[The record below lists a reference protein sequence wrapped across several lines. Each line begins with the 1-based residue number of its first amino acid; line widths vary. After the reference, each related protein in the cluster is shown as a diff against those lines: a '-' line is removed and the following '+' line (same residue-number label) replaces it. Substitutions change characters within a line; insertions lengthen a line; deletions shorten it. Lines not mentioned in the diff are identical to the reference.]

1 MSDSEALLKLKQSFT
16 NTNALD
22 SWEPGSGPCTGDKEW
37 GGLVCFNGIV
47 TGLHLVGM
55 GLSGKIDVEALIA
68 ITGLRT
74 ISIVNNSFSGSIP
87 EFNRLG
93 ALKAIFISGNQ
104 FSGEIPPDY
113 FLLSH
118 LIELHLE
125 NNQFTGTIPDFNLP
139 TLKSLN
145 LSNNKL
151 KGAIPDSLSKFGG
164 SAFAGNA
171 GLCGEELGNGCNHHG
186 IDLGTDSGCRDYIL
200 LIIVVFLMRRR
211 KEEEFDV
218 LENVDESVEV
228 RISGSSRKEGS
239 STSRRAIGSSRR
251 GSNRSSQVKSS
262 MKEDMVV
269 VNEEKGIFGM
279 SDLMKAAAEV
289 LGTGSL
295 GSAYKAVMATGIAVV
310 VKRMKEMNR
319 VSKEGFD
326 LELRRLGSLQHPNVL
341 NPLGYHFRK
350 EEKLII
356 YEYIPKGSLLFV
368 LHGDR
373 GPSHAELNWPA
384 RLKIVQGI
392 ARGLGYLHTELA
404 SLDLP
409 HGNLKSSNILLTFD
423 HDPLLSDYG
432 YSPLI
437 SVSFV
442 SQALFAY
449 RAPEA
454 VRDNQISPKCD
465 VYCLG
470 IVILE
475 ILIGKFPTQYLN
487 NSKGGTDVVE
497 WAVSAIADGRE
508 AEVFDPEIAS
518 SINSMEEMVKLLHI
532 GVACAESNPEQ
543 RPDIKEAIRRI
554 EEIHVDGGGS
564 GGGASHDRTIQVLPS
579 LRDGYGEVPV
589 AVPQS
594 SPREAYGEISLN
606 GSDSLEENPG
616 AGHRSDNFS
625 FSIS

>member
-55 GLSGKIDVEALIA
+55 GLSGKIDVEALM
-68 ITGLRT
+68 R
-74 ISIVNNSFSGSIP
+74 S
-87 EFNRLG
+87 R
-93 ALKAIFISGNQ
+93 

-113 FLLSH
+113 FVRMASLKKLWLSDNKFTGAIPLSIQLLSH

-125 NNQFTGTIPDFNLP
+125 NNQFTE
-139 TLKSLN
+139 
-145 LSNNKL
+145 LSRIL
-151 KGAIPDSLSKFGG
+151 ICQR
-164 SAFAGNA
+164 NA
-171 GLCGEELGNGCNHHG
+171 GLCGEELGNGCNDHG
-186 IDLGTDSGCRDYIL
+186 IDLGTDRS
-200 LIIVVFLMRRR
+200 R
-211 KEEEFDV
+211 KAIAEKKREEFDV

-228 RISGSSRKEGS
+228 RISGLAERGIKHQQKGHRLEPE
-239 STSRRAIGSSRR
+239 
-251 GSNRSSQVKSS
+251 GSNRSSQ
-262 MKEDMVV
+262 
-269 VNEEKGIFGM
+269 FGVGLQGG
-279 SDLMKAAAEV
+279 D
-289 LGTGSL
+289 GHRHCG
-295 GSAYKAVMATGIAVV
+295 V

-341 NPLGYHFRK
+341 NLWVTIF
-350 EEKLII
+350 EKRRSSSSTSTFQRQFAICTPCL
-356 YEYIPKGSLLFV
+356 V
-368 LHGDR
+368 
-373 GPSHAELNWPA
+373 
-384 RLKIVQGI
+384 RLQG
-392 ARGLGYLHTELA
+392 
-404 SLDLP
+404 
-409 HGNLKSSNILLTFD
+409 
-423 HDPLLSDYG
+423 
-432 YSPLI
+432 
-437 SVSFV
+437 
-442 SQALFAY
+442 
-449 RAPEA
+449 PEA

-532 GVACAESNPEQ
+532 GVACAESNLEQ

-594 SPREAYGEISLN
+594 SLGRRMARSL
-606 GSDSLEENPG
+606 
-616 AGHRSDNFS
+616 
-625 FSIS
+625 

>member
-1 MSDSEALLKLKQSFT
+1 MTLASSSVFFFTVVLLFPFSFSMSDSEALLKLKQSFT

-22 SWEPGSGPCTGDKEW
+22 SWEPGSGPCSGDKEW

-113 FLLSH
+113 FVRMASLKKLWLSDNKFTGAIPLSIQLLSH

-171 GLCGEELGNGCNHHG
+171 GLCGEELGNGCNDHG
-186 IDLGTDSGCRDYIL
+186 IDLGTDRSRKAIAVIISVAVVIISL

-239 STSRRAIGSSRR
+239 SNSRRAIGSSRR

-368 LHGDR
+368 LHGNEFK
-373 GPSHAELNWPA
+373 H
-384 RLKIVQGI
+384 
-392 ARGLGYLHTELA
+392 
-404 SLDLP
+404 
-409 HGNLKSSNILLTFD
+409 
-423 HDPLLSDYG
+423 
-432 YSPLI
+432 
-437 SVSFV
+437 
-442 SQALFAY
+442 
-449 RAPEA
+449 
-454 VRDNQISPKCD
+454 
-465 VYCLG
+465 
-470 IVILE
+470 
-475 ILIGKFPTQYLN
+475 
-487 NSKGGTDVVE
+487 
-497 WAVSAIADGRE
+497 
-508 AEVFDPEIAS
+508 
-518 SINSMEEMVKLLHI
+518 
-532 GVACAESNPEQ
+532 
-543 RPDIKEAIRRI
+543 
-554 EEIHVDGGGS
+554 
-564 GGGASHDRTIQVLPS
+564 
-579 LRDGYGEVPV
+579 
-589 AVPQS
+589 
-594 SPREAYGEISLN
+594 
-606 GSDSLEENPG
+606 
-616 AGHRSDNFS
+616 
-625 FSIS
+625 